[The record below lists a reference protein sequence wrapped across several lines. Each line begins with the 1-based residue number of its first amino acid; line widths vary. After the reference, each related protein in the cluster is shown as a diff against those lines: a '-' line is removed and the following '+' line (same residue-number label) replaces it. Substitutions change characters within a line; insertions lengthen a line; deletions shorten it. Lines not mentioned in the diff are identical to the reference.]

1 MRACVMAIVR
11 CEKVDA
17 NAWVILCTRHKTP
30 HFFGLAFGSS
40 NVSLPDSPL
49 RPRPTTTRYR
59 APDFER
65 FKADV
70 IDEARSAGYRCPQS
84 QYHHIRSKYLDDV
97 TARNTELNL
106 RRTSADAPATDDDD
120 CSGDSTSSGCSTP
133 LLSRPAAPALS
144 SKQHQQQ
151 SSRPKKGHRRSVSW
165 SKELQQ
171 VLAEPAPPRSV
182 SLTSAQPS
190 VAAPQLQPRRL
201 SARDEAAQILDE
213 EDSPELK
220 DIFL

>member
-1 MRACVMAIVR
+1 MRACVIGNPIR
-11 CEKVDA
+11 EKAGA
-17 NAWVILCTRHKTP
+17 NAWVFLCTRHKT
-30 HFFGLAFGSS
+30 HIWVVLGSS
-40 NVSLPDSPL
+40 HCLDSANLFYPV
-49 RPRPTTTRYR
+49 PAPQQYRYR

-84 QYHHIRSKYLDDV
+84 QYNHIRSKYLDDV

-133 LLSRPAAPALS
+133 LLSRPAVPAS

-190 VAAPQLQPRRL
+190 VAAPQQQPRRL